1 MISVC
6 VCVCVLMY
14 FVSKEVFI
22 NFFFS
27 ISVDKSRDCGKI
39 TNSVKFV
46 NGGLSLPFSF
56 VVF

>member
-1 MISVC
+1 MIC

-27 ISVDKSRDCGKI
+27 ISGDKSRDCSKI

>member
-1 MISVC
+1 M
-6 VCVCVLMY
+6 CVCVLMY